1 VTVADQLLADSGK
14 KFLLM
19 MEHLSLHD
27 VIDFDEEDDGDTDS
41 YIESADESLNEEY
54 SDEDY
59 VLSEDDEDVYF
70 FQRLS
75 YSVML

>member
-1 VTVADQLLADSGK
+1 
-14 KFLLM
+14 